1 MADPEGDSLSGS
13 SGFLSRRLGSRK
25 DARKL
30 CAIVMAFAAFAA
42 LSAGDSSGV
51 EADEYSAYEAP
62 EESVVSTVLSRP
74 GEAEDFRREF
84 GLTEAE
90 SDAAAKAV
98 KEENERLSKLSYEG
112 RGEVESGRVLSGDP
126 ESDVASEYNDTLVEE
141 AGETRDEIE
150 EIVPEDR
157 HDELEAWMNDRYLEA
172 RRNCSASKDPRRKS
186 KGGSLETV
194 FATQYYGHTKFE
206 VALPHRKLKFTKGS
220 RVRISYKGRSV
231 WAPVK
236 EVGPWNTYDNY
247 WQSQKQRTT
256 YKRLGRGMPEAEA
269 AWCRGYNRGK
279 DEQGRIVRNPAG
291 VDLTPA
297 VARKLGLK
305 NLQNDWVTVYYP
317 KSNK

>member
-1 MADPEGDSLSGS
+1 M
-13 SGFLSRRLGSRK
+13 
-25 DARKL
+25 
-30 CAIVMAFAAFAA
+30 

-51 EADEYSAYEAP
+51 EADEYSAYEDP
-62 EESVVSTVLSRP
+62 EESIVSTVLSQP

-84 GLTEAE
+84 GLNEAE
-90 SDAAAKAV
+90 ADAATKAV
-98 KEENERLSKLSYEG
+98 NEENERLSRLYYDGGE
-112 RGEVESGRVLSGDP
+112 EVESGRSLSGD
-126 ESDVASEYNDTLVEE
+126 SDVDVASEYNEALVEA
-141 AGETRDEIE
+141 AGETRDGIE

-157 HDELEAWMNDRYLEA
+157 HDELEAWMNERYAEA
-172 RRNCSASKDPRRKS
+172 RRNCSASKDPRGKS
-186 KGGSLETV
+186 KGGTLETV
-194 FATQYYGHTKFE
+194 FATQYYGYTKFE

-247 WQSQKQRTT
+247 WQSKKQRTT

-269 AWCRGYNRGK
+269 AWCRGFNRGK

-297 VARKLGLK
+297 VARKLGLGE
-305 NLQNDWVTVYYP
+305 LQNDWVTVYYP
-317 KSNK
+317 KGNK